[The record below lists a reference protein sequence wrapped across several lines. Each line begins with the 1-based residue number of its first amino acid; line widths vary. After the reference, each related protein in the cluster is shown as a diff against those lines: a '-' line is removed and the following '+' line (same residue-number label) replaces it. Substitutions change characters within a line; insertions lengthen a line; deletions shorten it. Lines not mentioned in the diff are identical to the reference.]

1 MRSPANQIIPTS
13 SLCLYRYLYPLS
25 YVIYILYS
33 NEPQRSSPTFFKSVS
48 LSLSVNLLRLS
59 LPTRTQ
65 SGLCSITRWD
75 HYATTKNF
83 TGKSLL
89 LCDFLVYNSG
99 RANMECNC
107 VSCVRIFNGVELPQ
121 CSTEPDRV
129 TTLEKR
135 ESFRISTPTKIEILQ
150 LKTI

>member
-1 MRSPANQIIPTS
+1 M
-13 SLCLYRYLYPLS
+13 SLKDRVRRFSNAWWVCLYQCTYSGWVCQQGRRVVCVASPGGIIMQRPKISPENLFYLL
-25 YVIYILYS
+25 
-33 NEPQRSSPTFFKSVS
+33 
-48 LSLSVNLLRLS
+48 
-59 LPTRTQ
+59 
-65 SGLCSITRWD
+65 G
-75 HYATTKNF
+75 
-83 TGKSLL
+83 
-89 LCDFLVYNSG
+89 DFLVYNLCSSG

-150 LKTI
+150 LKTIWAASVGKESFRFRLSTTKM

>member
-1 MRSPANQIIPTS
+1 M
-13 SLCLYRYLYPLS
+13 LF
-25 YVIYILYS
+25 VFLYS
-33 NEPQRSSPTFFKSVS
+33 NEPQRSSPTFFFKSVMS
-48 LSLSVNLLRLS
+48 LSLPVSSLRLS

-75 HYATTKNF
+75 HYATKYF

-89 LCDFLVYNSG
+89 LGNFFVYNSG

-129 TTLEKR
+129 TTLEYRLPPKSKSSNWGQSELR
-135 ESFRISTPTKIEILQ
+135 LLEKNLLGFDFPTQRCNTSDVSLW
-150 LKTI
+150 LN

>member
-1 MRSPANQIIPTS
+1 MLFI
-13 SLCLYRYLYPLS
+13 L
-25 YVIYILYS
+25 LYS
-33 NEPQRSSPTFFKSVS
+33 NEPQRSSPTFFKCVMS
-48 LSLSVNLLRLS
+48 LSLSVYLLRLS

>member
-1 MRSPANQIIPTS
+1 MLFI
-13 SLCLYRYLYPLS
+13 L
-25 YVIYILYS
+25 LYS
-33 NEPQRSSPTFFKSVS
+33 NEPQRSSPTFFKSVMS

-75 HYATTKNF
+75 HYATKYF
-83 TGKSLL
+83 TEKSLL
-89 LCDFLVYNSG
+89 FGDFNSCSSG